1 MIDQCTF
8 CEKNKDEVSILIKKN
23 NDLFICN
30 ECVDMLN
37 LELIEHKGKESKII
51 QLDTDPQIH
60 SLDESRME
68 IIYEMITA
76 LIAADNLLDGAE
88 IREVEKVAPKFL
100 DNFNSHS
107 FDYFFNN
114 LGRKPNFYDCA
125 RSLNDLDYKTKN
137 NIRQLLE
144 FIAKGDDDFAHEEK
158 VMLDQLRLIW
168 NLDKD

>member
-8 CEKNKDEVSILIKKN
+8 CEKNKDQVSILIKKN

-30 ECVDMLN
+30 ECVDILN
-37 LELIEHKGKESKII
+37 LELTKHKGKESKII

-60 SLDESRME
+60 SLDEARME

-114 LGRKPNFYDCA
+114 LGRKPKFYDCA

-144 FIAKGDDDFAHEEK
+144 FIAKGDDDYAHEEK